1 MRRSI
6 TVFPKLSE
14 KEVSSIVETRKQ
26 YARAFNMSVD
36 CLVTNN
42 STSRRFLHKVQY
54 ERIKEECPSLPTGLI
69 QCARDVAV
77 ESVKSW
83 KRTKLKHSKKAERM
97 RRPSMKEKCTMRY
110 DVRTVT
116 LRGCQL
122 TFSTCDKRIRTIIS
136 IPGFFTERYPDSE
149 GWKQKGANIGIDRKG
164 RVFVNLIYE
173 CPDSIDENKD
183 GKIVGLDRGVYN
195 IVTTSDGVRYGAK
208 DVRRVKRKYSHVRSE
223 LQEKGTRSAKRRLKA
238 ISGCEKRFVHDQN
251 HCISKKLAS
260 TDGDVSIYVLED
272 LSSMNMKRLRG
283 KSNKTMRKWLSN
295 WSYSDLE
302 FKLAYKCNR
311 NGIRV
316 EFVDAR
322 YTSQK
327 CSVCKTIDK
336 ASRKGNRYVCRKCG
350 NTMHAD
356 HNAAI
361 NIRDSYITR
370 VEQSG
375 QAAVN
380 PTSAT
385 ATLPGSSNPGRLQ
398 SISRMDGVPQVNR
411 QRSLWVKRSRPSL
424 QLVLKVVDSL

>member
-6 TVFPKLSE
+6 TVFPRLSD
-14 KEVSSIVETRKQ
+14 KEVSAVVETRKQ
-26 YARAFNMSVD
+26 YARAFNMSAE
-36 CLVTNN
+36 CLVNN
-42 STSRRFLHKVQY
+42 SSTSKRFLHEVQY
-54 ERIKEECPSLPTGLI
+54 DRIKEECPSLPTGLI

-77 ESVKSW
+77 ESVKTW
-83 KRTKLKHSKKAERM
+83 NVKRTKLRKKHPKRAERM
-97 RRPSMKEKCTMRY
+97 KRPSMKEKCTMRY

-116 LRGCQL
+116 LRGSQL
-122 TFSTCDKRIRTIIS
+122 TFSTCDKRIKTIIS
-136 IPGFFTERYPDSE
+136 IPEFFSERYPETE
-149 GWKQKGANIGIDRKG
+149 GWKLKGANIGMDRKK

-173 CPDSIDENKD
+173 CPDPVIEENND

-195 IVTTSDGVRYGAK
+195 IVTTSEGVHYGAK
-208 DVRRVKRKYSHVRSE
+208 DARRVKRKYSHVRSQ

-251 HCISKKLAS
+251 HCISKELAN
-260 TDGDVSIYVLED
+260 TDEDVSVYVLED
-272 LSSMNMKRLRG
+272 LSSMNMLRLKG

-302 FKLAYKCNR
+302 SKLAYKCQK

-336 ASRKGNRYVCRKCG
+336 ASRNGNRYTCRHCG
-350 NTMHAD
+350 SRMHAD
-356 HNAAI
+356 TNAAI
-361 NIRDSYITR
+361 NIRDNYITR
-370 VEQSG
+370 VMQSG

-380 PTSAT
+380 QPYGWGAT
-385 ATLPGSSNPGRLQ
+385 GKPETESVDKTLMS
-398 SISRMDGVPQVNR
+398 
-411 QRSLWVKRSRPSL
+411 KPSGL
-424 QLVLKVVDSL
+424 S

>member
-6 TVFPKLSE
+6 TVFPKLTD
-14 KEVSSIVETRKQ
+14 KEISAIMETRKQ

-36 CLVTNN
+36 CLVSNS
-42 STSRRFLHKVQY
+42 STSKRFLHKVQY

-77 ESVKSW
+77 EAVKAW
-83 KRTKLKHSKKAERM
+83 KEKKTKLKQKNPKKAERM

-116 LRGCQL
+116 LRGSQL

-136 IPGFFTERYPDSE
+136 IPEFFTERYPDSE
-149 GWKQKGANIGIDRKG
+149 GWKQKGANIGINRKG

-173 CPDSIDENKD
+173 CPDYDIVEND

-195 IVTTSDGVRYGAK
+195 IVTTSDGTHYGAK
-208 DVRRVKRKYSHVRSE
+208 DVRQVKRKYNHVRSE
-223 LQEKGTRSAKRRLKA
+223 LQEKGTRSARRRLKA

-251 HCISKKLAS
+251 HCISKKLAN
-260 TDGDVSIYVLED
+260 TDEDVSIYVLED
-272 LSSMNMKRLRG
+272 LSSMNMKRLKG
-283 KSNKTMRKWLSN
+283 KSNKTMRKWLSA

-302 FKLAYKCNR
+302 EKLIYKCQR

-336 ASRKGNRYVCRKCG
+336 ASRKGNRYVCRHCG
-350 NTMHAD
+350 NSMHAD
-356 HNAAI
+356 VNAAI
-361 NIRDSYITR
+361 NIRDNYITR
-370 VEQSG
+370 IEQSG

-380 PTSAT
+380 QPYGWSAT
-385 ATLPGSSNPGRLQ
+385 GEPATEPVGKTLTS
-398 SISRMDGVPQVNR
+398 
-411 QRSLWVKRSRPSL
+411 KPSGL
-424 QLVLKVVDSL
+424 S

>member
-6 TVFPKLSE
+6 TVFPELTDN
-14 KEVSSIVETRKQ
+14 EVSAVVETRKQ
-26 YARAFNMSVD
+26 YARAFNMSAE
-36 CLVTNN
+36 CLINN
-42 STSRRFLHKVQY
+42 SSTSKRFLHRMQY
-54 ERIKEECPSLPTGLI
+54 ERIKEACPSLPTGLI

-77 ESVKSW
+77 EAVRNW
-83 KRTKLKHSKKAERM
+83 NGKRTELRQKHPKKAERM

-116 LRGCQL
+116 LRGSQL
-122 TFSTCDKRIRTIIS
+122 TFSTCEKRIKTIIT
-136 IPGFFTERYPDSE
+136 IPGFFTARYPETD
-149 GWKQKGANIGIDRKG
+149 GWKLKGANIGMDRKR

-173 CPDSIDENKD
+173 CPDPVIEENND

-208 DVRRVKRKYSHVRSE
+208 DARRVKRKYSHVRSV

-251 HCISKKLAS
+251 HCISRKLAN
-260 TDGDVSIYVLED
+260 TDGAVSVYVLED
-272 LSSMNMKRLRG
+272 LSSMNMLRLKG

-302 FKLAYKCNR
+302 AKLSYKCQK

-316 EFVDAR
+316 ELVDAR

-336 ASRKGNRYVCRKCG
+336 ASRKGNRYVCRHCG
-350 NTMHAD
+350 SIMHAD
-356 HNAAI
+356 VNAAI
-361 NIRDSYITR
+361 NIRDNYITR
-370 VEQSG
+370 VMQSG

-380 PTSAT
+380 QPYGWSAT
-385 ATLPGSSNPGRLQ
+385 GRPETEPVGKTLTS
-398 SISRMDGVPQVNR
+398 
-411 QRSLWVKRSRPSL
+411 KPSGL
-424 QLVLKVVDSL
+424 S

>member
-6 TVFPKLSE
+6 TVFPKLTD
-14 KEVSSIVETRKQ
+14 KEISAIMETRKQ

-36 CLVTNN
+36 CLVSNS
-42 STSRRFLHKVQY
+42 STSKRFLHKVQY

-77 ESVKSW
+77 EAVKAW
-83 KRTKLKHSKKAERM
+83 NEKKTKLKQKNPKKAERM

-116 LRGCQL
+116 LRGSQL

-136 IPGFFTERYPDSE
+136 IPEFFTERYPDSE
-149 GWKQKGANIGIDRKG
+149 GWKQKGANIGINRKG

-173 CPDSIDENKD
+173 CPDYDIVEND

-195 IVTTSDGVRYGAK
+195 IVTTSDGTHYGAK
-208 DVRRVKRKYSHVRSE
+208 DVRQVKRKYNHVRSE
-223 LQEKGTRSAKRRLKA
+223 LQEKGTRSARRRLKA

-251 HCISKKLAS
+251 HCISKKLAN
-260 TDGDVSIYVLED
+260 TDEDVSIYVLED
-272 LSSMNMKRLRG
+272 LSSMNMKRLKG
-283 KSNKTMRKWLSN
+283 KSNKTMRKWLSA

-302 FKLAYKCNR
+302 EKLIYKCQR

-336 ASRKGNRYVCRKCG
+336 ASRKGNRYVC
-350 NTMHAD
+350 
-356 HNAAI
+356 
-361 NIRDSYITR
+361 
-370 VEQSG
+370 
-375 QAAVN
+375 
-380 PTSAT
+380 
-385 ATLPGSSNPGRLQ
+385 
-398 SISRMDGVPQVNR
+398 ISRMDGVPLVNR
-411 QRSLWVKRSRPSL
+411 QRSLWAKRSRPSL
-424 QLVLKVVDSL
+424 QACPEGR

>member
-1 MRRSI
+1 MRRSV
-6 TVFPKLSE
+6 TVFPNLSD
-14 KEVSSIVETRKQ
+14 KEVSSIIETRKQ
-26 YARAFNMSVD
+26 YAKAFNMSVD
-36 CLVTNN
+36 CLVTNK
-42 STSRRFLHKVQY
+42 STSKRFLHKVQY
-54 ERIKEECPSLPTGLI
+54 ERIKEECPSIPTGLI

-77 ESVKSW
+77 EAVKAW
-83 KRTKLKHSKKAERM
+83 NEKKTKLKNPKKAERM

-116 LRGCQL
+116 LRGSQL
-122 TFSTCDKRIRTIIS
+122 TFSTCDKRIKTIIS
-136 IPGFFTERYPDSE
+136 IPEFFTERYPDSE
-149 GWKQKGANIGIDRKG
+149 GWKQKGANIGINRKG

-173 CPDSIDENKD
+173 CPDYDIVEND

-195 IVTTSDGVRYGAK
+195 IVTTSDGTHYGAK

-251 HCISKKLAS
+251 HCISKKLAN
-260 TDGDVSIYVLED
+260 TDEDVSIYVLED
-272 LSSMNMKRLRG
+272 LSSMNMKRLKG
-283 KSNKTMRKWLSN
+283 KSNKTMRKWLSA

-302 FKLAYKCNR
+302 EKLIYKCQR

-336 ASRKGNRYVCRKCG
+336 ASRKGNRYVCRHCG
-350 NTMHAD
+350 NSMHAD
-356 HNAAI
+356 KNAAI
-361 NIRDSYITR
+361 NIRDSYIT
-370 VEQSG
+370 QTSKSG

-380 PTSAT
+380 QPYGWSAT
-385 ATLPGSSNPGRLQ
+385 GKPATEPVGRTLT
-398 SISRMDGVPQVNR
+398 S
-411 QRSLWVKRSRPSL
+411 KPSGL
-424 QLVLKVVDSL
+424 S

>member
-6 TVFPKLSE
+6 TVFPRLSD
-14 KEVSSIVETRKQ
+14 KEVSAVVETRKQ
-26 YARAFNMSVD
+26 YAKAFNMSAE
-36 CLVTNN
+36 CLVNN
-42 STSRRFLHKVQY
+42 SSTSKRFLHRTQY
-54 ERIKEECPSLPTGLI
+54 ERIKEACPTLPTGLI

-77 ESVKSW
+77 ESVKTW
-83 KRTKLKHSKKAERM
+83 NVKRTKLRKKHPKRAERM
-97 RRPSMKEKCTMRY
+97 KRPSMKEKCTMRY

-116 LRGCQL
+116 LRGSQL
-122 TFSTCDKRIRTIIS
+122 TFSTCDKRIKTIIS
-136 IPGFFTERYPDSE
+136 IPEFFSERYPETE
-149 GWKQKGANIGIDRKG
+149 GWKLKGANIGIDRKG

-173 CPDSIDENKD
+173 CPDLVIEENDD

-195 IVTTSDGVRYGAK
+195 IVTTSEGVHYGAK
-208 DVRRVKRKYSHVRSE
+208 DARRVKRKYSHVRSQ

-251 HCISKKLAS
+251 HCISKELADS
-260 TDGDVSIYVLED
+260 DGDVSVYVLED
-272 LSSMNMKRLRG
+272 LSSMNMLRLKG

-302 FKLAYKCNR
+302 SKLAYKCQK

-336 ASRKGNRYVCRKCG
+336 TSRKGNRYVCRKCG

-356 HNAAI
+356 VNAAI
-361 NIRDSYITR
+361 NIRDNYITR
-370 VEQSG
+370 VMQSG

-380 PTSAT
+380 QPYGWGATGKPETEPMGKTLTS
-385 ATLPGSSNPGRLQ
+385 
-398 SISRMDGVPQVNR
+398 
-411 QRSLWVKRSRPSL
+411 KPSGL
-424 QLVLKVVDSL
+424 S